1 MKPKL
6 LSNQNYDEKI
16 LEQFKKRLKEFYNK
30 VSDYTAFESPS
41 EQTHCWKHIADKIRQ
56 LATVGKKV
64 RVLEI
69 GAGRSGFGIFLL
81 KQGLR
86 NSCIWVAQDVTVQ
99 NKEWLEVN
107 ADEIFL
113 GDIETFIIDGEY
125 DIVFST
131 FVLEHVVN
139 PSDHLKRLAKL
150 VKPACGILFIFCPR
164 YDLPFYLTPSS
175 RHLNIFNKINFLS
188 YSLFSRIRTIVTGK
202 PAFLIQTDLAAFH
215 HPFFTDADAVHWS
228 SLFDLKCF
236 ARGEGAVLNQL
247 KIGNPKFL
255 SKDWIVKRFLTIAVS
270 ISFE

>member
-1 MKPKL
+1 MKG
-6 LSNQNYDEKI
+6 
-16 LEQFKKRLKEFYNK
+16 FYNTG
-30 VSDYTAFESPS
+30 SEYTALESPS
-41 EQTHCWKHIADKIRQ
+41 EQKPCRKNIWGKIKQ
-56 LATVGKKV
+56 LITEGREV
-64 RVLEI
+64 RVLEM
-69 GAGRSGFGIFLL
+69 GARRSGFGIFLL

-86 NSCIWVAQDVTVQ
+86 DSCIWVAQDVTVQ

-175 RHLNIFNKINFLS
+175 RHLNIFNKINL
-188 YSLFSRIRTIVTGK
+188 L
-202 PAFLIQTDLAAFH
+202 
-215 HPFFTDADAVHWS
+215 
-228 SLFDLKCF
+228 
-236 ARGEGAVLNQL
+236 
-247 KIGNPKFL
+247 
-255 SKDWIVKRFLTIAVS
+255 
-270 ISFE
+270 